1 MKKLFKTTTSFQHT
15 VTTLSFHNH
24 ISTYTTTSVQHLKS
38 LLPPKIIFFL
48 LLHIN
53 LRETSFTDSQTTTII
68 LPIHVQY
75 NTTPFPFRVSTNP
88 WNVQRYCT
96 THTSLIH
103 IKKCHTRVEHRRPN
117 ICPHSILFDKQRNL
131 RVMNTILSANQRWL
145 FSDSSRGYWSPS
157 RYKRIAASGNE
168 IGWFLG
174 FKSGTAVL
182 TFTLCFLSSPLFS
195 LFLPHFF
202 LFLNI

>member
-1 MKKLFKTTTSFQHT
+1 MKT
-15 VTTLSFHNH
+15 
-24 ISTYTTTSVQHLKS
+24 LKS
-38 LLPPKIIFFL
+38 RLTCLWLCLACQQRISCCLMKYNSSVISSLWLALPTVGAKSPLGTVLI
-48 LLHIN
+48 IN
-53 LRETSFTDSQTTTII
+53 L
-68 LPIHVQY
+68 LGKGL
-75 NTTPFPFRVSTNP
+75 TPRACMGDGGSIWWAPD
-88 WNVQRYCT
+88 
-96 THTSLIH
+96 